1 MKIHNI
7 LILGVLGMVTLH
19 SCQDDEVLDL
29 KDFPINRAEIIMQDG
44 DNLPA
49 KLFASYQS
57 DGTLALN
64 GILARTYIY
73 RFKASSEEIKVNF
86 TPICTNIASDKVQ
99 LSTDNITLTPGE
111 TDAVV
116 TVSLTDDDFSFAASN
131 FKSEIY
137 ELGVAAVAQGYNI
150 VSEPQENKLIIEK
163 EAYQV
168 HASFKCN
175 TSITFNRTLAA
186 GDILES
192 EPMKY
197 TFSVVLDKP
206 AQKDI
211 SLSVI
216 TEGLDEKYLDLIS
229 LIPEQ
234 IIIPA
239 GEMSSNEISWT
250 ISNDLLKENAL
261 PAAFDLVLRLKAYSE
276 DETVQSESANWVA
289 IGINKK
295 VVNVGVV
302 DGVLDSWS
310 EIAKQSCSVSSITG
324 FTSGDAKCLL
334 DGKTS
339 PGTGMVAC
347 YTWNLPATIVLDLN
361 DTRIVQGIKLDYSDF
376 YGSPTCANDLT
387 VYTSRDGSKWLE
399 EANVMDLPSTLKHVL
414 RFYNP
419 ISTRYVK
426 VQFNSST
433 NSLLGVTEF
442 TTFE

>member
-1 MKIHNI
+1 
-7 LILGVLGMVTLH
+7 
-19 SCQDDEVLDL
+19 
-29 KDFPINRAEIIMQDG
+29 
-44 DNLPA
+44 
-49 KLFASYQS
+49 
-57 DGTLALN
+57 
-64 GILARTYIY
+64 
-73 RFKASSEEIKVNF
+73 
-86 TPICTNIASDKVQ
+86 
-99 LSTDNITLTPGE
+99 
-111 TDAVV
+111 
-116 TVSLTDDDFSFAASN
+116 
-131 FKSEIY
+131 
-137 ELGVAAVAQGYNI
+137 
-150 VSEPQENKLIIEK
+150 
-163 EAYQV
+163 
-168 HASFKCN
+168 
-175 TSITFNRTLAA
+175 
-186 GDILES
+186 
-192 EPMKY
+192 
-197 TFSVVLDKP
+197 
-206 AQKDI
+206 
-211 SLSVI
+211 
-216 TEGLDEKYLDLIS
+216 
-229 LIPEQ
+229 
-234 IIIPA
+234 
-239 GEMSSNEISWT
+239 MSSKEISWT